1 MSAPLGF
8 FKGGVE
14 GAAAGGEVFLL
25 DEGAGFAG
33 AEFAVH
39 AAVFPFDGER
49 PLIADAVELADDLLE
64 VDAAASGA
72 AEIPAAAVIAEVE
85 MAGEDASAAVERDDG
100 VLHVHVIDA
109 IRKGAK
115 EFDRVDALPVQVT
128 GVEVEAE
135 LGTVVEGFQ
144 GPFGR
149 VNVEGDLSGMD
160 FQGEL
165 DAALGEDVEDWIE
178 AIGKELETV
187 VDHLAGDGREAVEQ
201 VPDRAAREAVHDAD
215 TEAFGSAGRILQF

>member
-85 MAGEDASAAVERDDG
+85 VAGKNAGAAIERDDG
-100 VLHVHVIDA
+100 VLDVHVIDA
-109 IRKGAK
+109 VGEGPQK
-115 EFDRVDALPVQVT
+115 FDRVDSLPV
-128 GVEVEAE
+128 
-135 LGTVVEGFQ
+135 
-144 GPFGR
+144 
-149 VNVEGDLSGMD
+149 
-160 FQGEL
+160 
-165 DAALGEDVEDWIE
+165 
-178 AIGKELETV
+178 
-187 VDHLAGDGREAVEQ
+187 
-201 VPDRAAREAVHDAD
+201 
-215 TEAFGSAGRILQF
+215 